1 MGRGRQRGQYRE
13 SGAAASNRAGMA
25 AVQPSHRPYR
35 PLASR
40 LSASSV
46 SASARR
52 AATVRRS
59 SLRTFRPPE
68 PPPGAAPAG
77 AGAEAAS
84 W

>member
-1 MGRGRQRGQYRE
+1 MGRGRQRGQYRA
-13 SGAAASNRAGMA
+13 SGAAASSRVGIAP
-25 AVQPSHRPYR
+25 VQPSHTPYL

-40 LSASSV
+40 SSASSV

-59 SLRTFRPPE
+59 SLRTFRSAGPL
-68 PPPGAAPAG
+68 AG
-77 AGAEAAS
+77 APPSAAAAEAAS